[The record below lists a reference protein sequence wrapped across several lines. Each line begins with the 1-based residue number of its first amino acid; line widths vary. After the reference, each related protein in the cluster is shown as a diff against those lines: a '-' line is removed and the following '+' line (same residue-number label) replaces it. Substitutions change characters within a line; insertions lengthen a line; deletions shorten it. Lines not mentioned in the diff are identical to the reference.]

1 MKKLAISLTLTFAAH
16 AGTIFNIPV
25 DVDAPRFDF
34 DGISI
39 AGNPGIGRPVVP
51 GIPQVACTED
61 WLINSDWDF
70 NDACYHITS
79 AGDLFYLGG
88 LTSWADYDF
97 AQLTQGTLWFASP
110 QGSYYFPSQFGW
122 VGYESTPRSD
132 TPEPAAMLLT
142 GLGLVAA
149 AWRKRR

>member
-1 MKKLAISLTLTFAAH
+1 MKPLLILTITVAAH
-16 AGTIFNIPV
+16 AGTIFGIPV

-39 AGNPGIGRPVVP
+39 AGNPGIGRPILP
-51 GIPQVACTED
+51 SISQVACGED
-61 WLINSDWDF
+61 WTDADY
-70 NDACYHITS
+70 NDACYRIT
-79 AGDLFYLGG
+79 AEGDLFYLGG
-88 LTSWADYDF
+88 LTAWQNYDA
-97 AQLTQGTLWFASP
+97 AQLSNNHLWFASP
-110 QGSYYFPSQFGW
+110 AGNWFSPSDHIW

-132 TPEPAAMLLT
+132 TPGPAYMGLV